1 MIVASQRRTDSPRS
15 LDERRIFVRLP
26 NWIGDAI
33 MAWGA
38 LEPLA
43 RSSPR
48 HEWLLS
54 GPGPI
59 LELFRGVDPPFWIGP
74 QLAGVGAPADTVLA
88 SALAVRATRSDAA
101 LVFPPS
107 FSSALVPTLAGVPLR
122 VGWPSDLRGG
132 LLTHPGERPD
142 RERSLRAQMRELVE
156 RMRSA
161 LGEPD
166 LISDLVQFGEEPARL
181 PLRAEELAWA
191 DRWLSERAID
201 GRRTVA
207 LAPGATFGPTKR
219 WPASSY
225 AELASDWIDAGGR
238 VLWFGGPAEET
249 AARLLH
255 DSLGKAGRERSHV
268 LAGSIALRES
278 LALLSRLRA
287 MVSNDSGAMHLA
299 QAAGCPVV
307 GIFGSTSPRWTGPI
321 GRAQRVASHPMTCA
335 PCFRSTCP
343 TQIECLSQLSVTAVR
358 SELRSLVD
366 ATERTSPRPALFLD
380 RDGTLIE
387 LAPYLAREDQVAL
400 TAGAADALRRAQ
412 SRGWAIVIVT
422 NQSAVA
428 RGRLTLRGLQRVH
441 ARLRELLAAEGV
453 QVDGIEFCPHH
464 PDFGGPCACRK
475 PAPGLFHR
483 AAHRLDLDLEASFAL
498 GDTVGDLDAA
508 RAAGVRAALVRTG
521 YGRETERQRPE
532 ALCFDDVASAV
543 DALLLERSSVPAPSA
558 PRVSW

>member
-1 MIVASQRRTDSPRS
+1 MIAAPQRRSHSPRS
-15 LDERRIFVRLP
+15 HEERRIFVRLP

-54 GPGPI
+54 GPGEI

-74 QLAGVGAPADTVLA
+74 RLAGVSAPADAVLA

-132 LLTHPGERPD
+132 LLTHRGERPD
-142 RERSLRAQMRELVE
+142 RRRSLRTQMRELVE

-161 LGEPD
+161 LEEPA
-166 LISDLVQFGEEPARL
+166 LLSDPVRLDEEPARL

-201 GRRTVA
+201 GRRTIA

-225 AELASDWIDAGGR
+225 AQLASDWIDADGR
-238 VLWFGGPAEET
+238 VLWFGGPAEEA
-249 AARLLH
+249 AARVLH
-255 DSLGKAGRERSHV
+255 DSLGKAARERSHA
-268 LAGSIALRES
+268 LAGSIGLRES
-278 LALLSRLRA
+278 LALLSGLRA

-299 QAAGCPVV
+299 QAAGCPVL
-307 GIFGSTSPRWTGPI
+307 GIFGSTSPQWTGPI
-321 GRAQRVASHPMTCA
+321 GRAQRVASHPITCA

-343 TQIECLSQLSVTAVR
+343 TQIECMTQLSVVAVS

-366 ATERTSPRPALFLD
+366 ATEHAPRRPALFLD

-387 LAPYLAREDQVAL
+387 LAPYLTREDQVVLA
-400 TAGAADALRRAQ
+400 AGVAGALRRAQ
-412 SRGWAIVIVT
+412 ARGWAIVIVT

-441 ARLRELLAAEGV
+441 ARVLELLAAEGV

-464 PDFGGPCACRK
+464 PDFDGPCGCRK
-475 PAPGLFHR
+475 PAPGLFRR
-483 AAHRLDLDLEASFAL
+483 AAHRLDIDLEASFAL
-498 GDTVGDLDAA
+498 GDTEGDLDAA
-508 RAAGVRAALVRTG
+508 KAAGVRAALVRTG

-532 ALCFDDVASAV
+532 ASCFDDVASAV
-543 DALLLERSSVPAPSA
+543 DALLLERSPIPAPS
-558 PRVSW
+558 PTRVS

>member
-1 MIVASQRRTDSPRS
+1 MIIAPQRRSHSSRS

-43 RSSPR
+43 RSSSR

-54 GPGPI
+54 GPGHI

-74 QLAGVGAPADTVLA
+74 ELAGVSAPADALLA

-107 FSSALVPTLAGVPLR
+107 FSSAFVPTMAGVPLR
-122 VGWPSDLRGG
+122 VGWPSDLRGA

-142 RERSLRAQMRELVE
+142 RRRSLRAQMRELVE

-161 LGEPD
+161 LGAPD
-166 LISDLVQFGEEPARL
+166 LVSDPLQFNEEPARL

-191 DRWLSERAID
+191 DRWFSERAID
-201 GRRTVA
+201 GRRAVA
-207 LAPGATFGPTKR
+207 LAPGATFGATKR

-225 AELASDWIDAGGR
+225 AQLARDSIDVGER

-249 AARLLH
+249 ATRLLH
-255 DSLGKAGRERSHV
+255 ESLAPAARARSHV
-268 LAGSIALRES
+268 LAGSISLRES
-278 LALLSRLRA
+278 LALLSGLRA

-299 QAAGCPVV
+299 QAAGCPVL
-307 GIFGSTSPRWTGPI
+307 GIFGSTSPQWTGPI
-321 GRAQRVASHPMTCA
+321 GRAQRVVSHPITCA

-343 TQIECLSQLSVTAVR
+343 TQIECLSQLSVAAVS
-358 SELRSLVD
+358 SELRALLD

-387 LAPYLAREDQVAL
+387 LVPYLTREDQVVL

-412 SRGWAIVIVT
+412 SRGWALVVVT

-428 RGRLTLRGLQRVH
+428 RGRLSPRGLQRVH
-441 ARLRELLAAEGV
+441 ARLLELLAAEGV

-464 PDFGGPCACRK
+464 PNFGGSCACRK
-475 PAPGLFHR
+475 PAPGLFRR

-508 RAAGVRAALVRTG
+508 QAAGVRAALVRTG

-543 DALLLERSSVPAPSA
+543 DALLFERTSAPAPSPA
-558 PRVSW
+558 RVS